1 MSNFVTKN
9 NKKSF
14 VATAEHFL
22 VGAAGKHALA
32 LADKYAGKVD
42 QVEIDGKPRYK
53 FTFGE
58 MDNRDKFVKAFDR
71 AYSKATAP
79 AGISKTVDK
88 PKKKAAPAGKGT
100 GKGDWKKAVDKF
112 KGKGKKFNH
121 EVAGVLRAHG
131 ITPNGAE
138 WDYWKS
144 IR

>member
-9 NKKSF
+9 NKKTF
-14 VATAEHFL
+14 VATASRFL
-22 VGAAGKHALA
+22 AGKAGKQALA

-42 QVEIDGKPRYK
+42 QVEIGGEPRYK

-71 AYSKATAP
+71 AYAKATA
-79 AGISKTVDK
+79 GKSKKEPK
-88 PKKKAAPAGKGT
+88 PKKDAPRAGKSAN
-100 GKGDWKKAVDKF
+100 KGDWKKAVNKF

-121 EVAGVLRAHG
+121 EVADVLRAHG